1 MSLLDLRKVTLRFGG
16 LVAVSDVTLTIARNT
31 IYSVIGPNG
40 AGKTSLFNI
49 VTGVYQPTSGQ
60 VLFGGRDVSL
70 RFSLRTALGIAAV
83 ALCSAVGLLLA
94 VNIEELWDRA
104 ITARYVYQEPFAWI
118 EASKALLDAIP
129 ELPPTYS
136 VAPFL
141 FGLFVGGAGAYAV
154 WARGRR
160 SPDVVARAGIART
173 FQNIRLFPQMSVLEN
188 VLVGMDAKLSS
199 GSVAAAFRLGR
210 QRREERGA
218 AAEARELLRFVDLE
232 TLEGEQAA
240 ALSYGH
246 QRRLEIAR
254 ALASKPSL
262 LLLDEPAAGLNP
274 SEAEELMELIRRIRD
289 RGVTVLLIEHH
300 MRVVMGV
307 SDRIAV
313 LDYGHLIAEGT
324 PDEIRSNPK
333 VIEAYLGAEV
343 ASA

>member
-1 MSLLDLRKVTLRFGG
+1 MSLLDLKKVTLRFGG
-16 LVAVSDVTLTIARNT
+16 LVAVSDVTLSIARNT

-60 VLFGGRDVSL
+60 VLFEGRDVSL
-70 RFSLRTALGIAAV
+70 RFSVRTALGIAAV
-83 ALCSAVGLLLA
+83 SICSAVGLVLS
-94 VNIEELWDRA
+94 VNIEEFWDKA
-104 ITARYVYQEPFAWI
+104 ITARYVYQEPFAW
-118 EASKALLDAIP
+118 LDACRAMLATIP
-129 ELPPTYS
+129 ELSPTYS

-141 FGLFVGGAGAYAV
+141 FGLVVGAAGAYAV
-154 WARGRR
+154 WQRGRR

-199 GSVAAAFRLGR
+199 GSIGAAFRSRR
-210 QRREERGA
+210 QRREERR
-218 AAEARELLRFVDLE
+218 AAEAARELLRFVDLDKV
-232 TLEGEQAA
+232 EGEQAA

-274 SEAEELMELIRRIRD
+274 SEAEELMELIRKIRD

>member
-1 MSLLDLRKVTLRFGG
+1 MSLLDLKNVTLRFGG
-16 LVAVSDVTLTIARNT
+16 LVAVSDVTLAIPKNAV
-31 IYSVIGPNG
+31 YSVIGPNG

-49 VTGVYQPTSGQ
+49 VTGVYQPTSGTIR
-60 VLFGGRDVSL
+60 FDGRDVSL
-70 RFSLRTALGIAAV
+70 RFSLRTALGIAAIS
-83 ALCSAVGLLLA
+83 LSSAFGLLLS
-94 VNIEELWDRA
+94 VNIEEFWDKA
-104 ITARYVYQEPFAWI
+104 ITSRYVYQEPFDWI
-118 EASKALLDAIP
+118 GSLKAIVATIP
-129 ELPPTYS
+129 ELPLSYS
-136 VAPFL
+136 VIPFL
-141 FGLFVGGAGAYAV
+141 FGLIVGAAGGYTV
-154 WARGRR
+154 WSRGRR

-188 VLVGMDAKLSS
+188 VLVGMDAKLRS
-199 GSVAAAFRLGR
+199 GSLAAACRLR
-210 QRREERGA
+210 SQKREERDA
-218 AAEARELLRFVDLE
+218 SEEARELLRFVGLE
-232 TLEGEQAA
+232 RIESEQAA

-254 ALASKPSL
+254 ALASKPAL

-274 SEAEELMELIRRIRD
+274 SESEDLMELIRKIRD
-289 RGVTVLLIEHH
+289 RGLTVLLIEHH

-343 ASA
+343 ATA